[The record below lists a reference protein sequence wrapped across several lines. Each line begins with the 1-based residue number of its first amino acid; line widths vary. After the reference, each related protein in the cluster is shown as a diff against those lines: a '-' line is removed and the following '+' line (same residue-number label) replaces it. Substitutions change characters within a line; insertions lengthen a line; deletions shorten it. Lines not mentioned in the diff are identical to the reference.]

1 MSLRRRS
8 LFHRGLGRRSLLLL
22 VVARARCTTRG
33 NTTCSA
39 GSSNRGAC
47 VRPDVSS
54 PRHRSWCIGNAAKD
68 SRRKHLPLVDVAIRF
83 FVTRGLV
90 VIVVARASVL
100 LLRWLLGRLGR
111 VRSLAAIGRLLT
123 VATLSPVHNLT
134 TLVVRIGRASAKGRP
149 APGGAGARCR
159 AWSDP

>member
-1 MSLRRRS
+1 MLLRRRG
-8 LFHRGLGRRSLLLL
+8 LFRRGYIWRSLLLL
-22 VVARARCTTRG
+22 VALARCTTRG
-33 NTTCSA
+33 STTCLT

-47 VRPDVSS
+47 VRPDASS
-54 PRHRSWCIGNAAKD
+54 PRYWGRCTGNADKD
-68 SRRKHLPLVDVAIRF
+68 SQSKHLPLVFVAIRF
-83 FVTRGLV
+83 VITRGLV